1 MGLFSGVRWVEI
13 DWRLFAA
20 AFLLSLI
27 GIGLIFSAQ
36 YYDDNP
42 AAQNFYLKQLIWLA
56 AALIAFVVTVS
67 LPPRFYDFVAYLSYL
82 LALILL
88 VGVIFVGA
96 QQTGAA
102 RWFSLG
108 PISFQ
113 PSEFAKLAVLLA
125 LARFFAYTKLPPES
139 VRRLAFSFILVIVPA
154 ALILKQPDL
163 GTSLVYF
170 VLLFSLWFFSGL
182 SPLYLVLIISPII
195 SMVAAFHWLA
205 WAVYFFLLLALLFVG
220 RPKLLVG
227 VLAMVANLAFG
238 MMTPLIWN
246 RLADYQKMRILIFL
260 DPGRDPQ
267 RAGYQIIQSIISIGS
282 GGLFGKGFLNGSQTR
297 LEYLPVRHT
306 DFIFSVLGEEF
317 GLLGGIVVI
326 GLFAFIIF
334 RGMQIAV
341 KCRSAFMGTIAWGV
355 VTIIFFQ
362 MVINIGMTVGLM
374 PVTGLPLP
382 FVCYGGTSLV
392 FFWVLIGLLILANRR
407 WQEY

>member
-1 MGLFSGVRWVEI
+1 MRFLTGFRYYDI
-13 DWRLFAA
+13 DWKLITAA
-20 AFLLSLI
+20 LLLSII
-27 GIGLIFSAQ
+27 GIFLIYSAQ
-36 YYDDNP
+36 HHSDD
-42 AAQNFYLKQLIWLA
+42 AASRSYYLKQMTWLVIALVAFA
-56 AALIAFVVTVS
+56 ATIS
-67 LPPRFYDFVAYLSYL
+67 IPIRFYDVFSYL
-82 LALILL
+82 LYLLMVLLLI
-88 VGVIFVGA
+88 GVLFVGSK
-96 QQTGAA
+96 QMGAA

-108 PISFQ
+108 PINFQ

-139 VRRLAFSFILVIVPA
+139 KRRLAVSFIMVAIPVG
-154 ALILKQPDL
+154 LILKQPDL

-170 VLLFSLWFFSGL
+170 VILFSLWFFSGL
-182 SPLYLVLIISPII
+182 RPLYLILIISPLI

-205 WAVYFFLLLALLFVG
+205 WAVYFLLLLTLLFIR
-220 RPKLLVG
+220 RPSLIFAVLVTI
-227 VLAMVANLAFG
+227 VNLAFG

-282 GGLFGKGFLNGSQTR
+282 GGILGKGFLGGSQTR

-306 DFIFSVLGEEF
+306 DFVFSVLGEELGF
-317 GLLGGIVVI
+317 IGGIIVLA
-326 GLFAFIIF
+326 LFAVIIY
-334 RGMQIAV
+334 RGLRIAAR
-341 KCRSAFMGTIAWGV
+341 CRSSFMATVAWGV

-362 MVINIGMTVGLM
+362 MVVNIGMTLGLM

-382 FVCYGGTSLV
+382 FMSYGGTSLI
-392 FFWVLIGLLILANRR
+392 FFWVLVGLLVLADYR